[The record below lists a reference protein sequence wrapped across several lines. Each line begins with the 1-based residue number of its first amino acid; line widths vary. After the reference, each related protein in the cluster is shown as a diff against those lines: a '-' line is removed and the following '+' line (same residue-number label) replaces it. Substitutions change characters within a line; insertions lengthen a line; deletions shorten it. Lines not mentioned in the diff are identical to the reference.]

1 MTLRIQCLTIDAT
14 NPSELARFWEKV
26 LGWRVTEDDGNE
38 VVVEPLEQSPNSGLV
53 PDLLFLKV
61 PETKIVKNRLHIDL
75 RPDDQNLE
83 VKRLEELG
91 ARRINVGQGDDV
103 TWVVLADPEGNE
115 FCVLRAL
122 D

>member
-91 ARRINVGQGDDV
+91 ARRINVGQSDEV